1 MQTVPVTGAVI
12 VTTPQKVALADAQK
26 GLQMFRQPQ
35 INVPILGVVEN
46 MAWFTPAELPD
57 NKYFIFGENGGQR
70 LAAQHDVPLLGQ
82 LPLVQSIRENGD
94 QGQPAVLDPESAVG
108 KMFADLAEA
117 VARQVSIR
125 NNVAPKTA
133 VVQMN
138 S

>member
-1 MQTVPVTGAVI
+1 
-12 VTTPQKVALADAQK
+12 
-26 GLQMFRQPQ
+26 
-35 INVPILGVVEN
+35 VVEN

-57 NKYFIFGENGGQR
+57 SKYFIFGENGGQR
-70 LAAQHDVPLLGQ
+70 LAAQHEVPLLGQ

-94 QGQPAVLDPESAVG
+94 QGQPAVLDPESVVG
-108 KMFADLAEA
+108 KLFANLAEA

-138 S
+138 P

>member
-1 MQTVPVTGAVI
+1 VPV
-12 VTTPQKVALADAQK
+12 
-26 GLQMFRQPQ
+26 
-35 INVPILGVVEN
+35 LGVVEN

-57 NKYFIFGENGGQR
+57 NKYFLFGEGGGQR
-70 LAAQHDVPLLGQ
+70 LAQQHDLPLLAQ
-82 LPLVQSIRENGD
+82 LPLVQSIREDGD
-94 QGQPAVLDPESAVG
+94 QGRPAVLDPESAVG
-108 KMFADLAEA
+108 QAFANLAEA